1 MFRRLR
7 IKNFR
12 LFSDLEINWL
22 SRINLL
28 AGRNNCGKTAVLEA
42 LFLLCGGGNAELAL
56 RINAFRR
63 VHDVQGDPGVVPEI
77 FLRPLFFDF
86 NMIRSIEIV
95 GKLAGKRHM
104 GLTISR
110 EQERTTRIPGDHI
123 SQSSHKGRGA
133 ILDLWDVQAL
143 SLEGSPPMGLQFAC
157 TFPDN
162 SRTEGGI
169 RLTEQGLEIEGP
181 EPTVPFHS
189 VFLSSYTGS
198 LREDARRLRHLR
210 RRKQGDLLTTALRIV
225 EPRLQSVKPIYAGG
239 FPMIWGDIGSSNLV
253 PLSVMGE
260 GLTNIARI
268 VLAISSAPGGVV
280 LIDDIENCID
290 HSIMDK
296 VWAVVLEAARR
307 FDVQV
312 FATTHSFECFKSAHD
327 VLRGDWRYH
336 RLDRTDDGSIH
347 CVTFDTENVKAAVRH
362 GLEVR

>member
-56 RINAFRR
+56 RINEFRR
-63 VHDVQGDPGVVPEI
+63 VHPVQADPGAVPEI

-86 NMIRSIEIV
+86 DMSRSIEII

-104 GLTISR
+104 GLTISP
-110 EQERTTRIPGDHI
+110 EQESTSRIPGDHI
-123 SQSSHKGRGA
+123 SQSSHKGRGT
-133 ILDLWDVQAL
+133 IIDLWDAHVL
-143 SLEGSPPMGLQFAC
+143 RLEGYPSMGLRFAC
-157 TFPDN
+157 TLPDN

-169 RLTEQGLEIEGP
+169 RLTEQGLEIEEP
-181 EPTVPFHS
+181 ESTVPFHA
-189 VFLSSYTGS
+189 VFLSSYAGNPQ
-198 LREDARRLRHLR
+198 EDARLLLRQVR
-210 RRKQGDLLTTALRIV
+210 RRKQSDLLTTALRIV
-225 EPRLQSVKPIYAGG
+225 EPRVQSVEPIYAGG
-239 FPMIWGDIGSSNLV
+239 FPMIWADIGSSHLV
-253 PLSVMGE
+253 PLSAMGE
-260 GLTNIARI
+260 GMTNIARI
-268 VLAISSAPGGVV
+268 VLAISSTPGGVV
-280 LIDDIENCID
+280 LIDEIENCI
-290 HSIMDK
+290 HSSIMDK
-296 VWAVVLEAARR
+296 VWTVVLETARR

-336 RLDRTDDGSIH
+336 RLDRTDRSMDRSI
-347 CVTFDTENVKAAVRH
+347 A
-362 GLEVR
+362 